1 MINEVK
7 LQNPAGFADA
17 TCEAKIGF
25 GRGRV
30 SAYAAYGITGVI
42 PYPVLCRMVTGFA
55 CEASLFEYRMRHKTE
70 EVDCRYRGILRWVG
84 AN

>member
-17 TCEAKIGF
+17 TGEAKIGF

-30 SAYAAYGITGVI
+30 AGWVIMLCGARSYVQSAKCADGGRATSPKDIE
-42 PYPVLCRMVTGFA
+42 L
-55 CEASLFEYRMRHKTE
+55 
-70 EVDCRYRGILRWVG
+70 RGLRL
-84 AN
+84 